1 MTTSDFNSDYN
12 WLPVTTS
19 DYEWLQAT
27 TSQTK
32 DDYNCNCPW
41 T

>member
-1 MTTSDFNSDYN
+1 MTTSDYKSDNN
-12 WLPVTTS
+12 WLPVTTI
-19 DYEWLQAT
+19 DYEWLQET
-27 TSQTK
+27 TSQAK